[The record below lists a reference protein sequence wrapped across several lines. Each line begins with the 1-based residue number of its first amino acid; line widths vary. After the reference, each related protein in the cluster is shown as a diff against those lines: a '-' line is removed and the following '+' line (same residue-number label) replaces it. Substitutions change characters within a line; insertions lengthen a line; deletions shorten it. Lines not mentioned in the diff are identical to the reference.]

1 MLNEDEKAA
10 HERHI
15 AKLQAQN
22 AEAQLKEIEEMGVK
36 PSDGLRLS
44 VSAFR
49 AQATEEHRADERHAD
64 RMRAAFDV
72 VRSATEVVDALD
84 PWAETDEGEPFRREP
99 LADGD
104 PHLEVVDLTVRI
116 LAGNVLMLALDVRR
130 EYAEAGVE
138 GPETDRL
145 DALIEALS
153 AVDEPSPDGAAT
165 GGGL

>member
-1 MLNEDEKAA
+1 MLNEDKRAA

-15 AKLQAQN
+15 AELQAKN
-22 AEAQLKEIEEMGVK
+22 AEAQLQEIEEMGVK
-36 PSDGLRLS
+36 PSDGLRLA
-44 VSAFR
+44 VCELR
-49 AQATEEHRADERHAD
+49 ARATEEHRADGRHAD

-72 VRSATEVVDALD
+72 VRSATEVVAALD
-84 PWAETDEGEPFRREP
+84 PWDETDEGEPFRRVP

-116 LAGNVLMLALDVRR
+116 LAGSVLMLALEVRR

-145 DALIEALS
+145 DALVEALA

-165 GGGL
+165 GGE